1 MASSR
6 QFVVNTAQYFRP
18 KPPSFKIREEIC
30 RGAYGSVHF
39 GELDG
44 RPVAVKRI
52 HRLLLEAAR
61 GQGDFE
67 QVMTDFKRECQ
78 LLEKIDHPHVVDFR
92 GAFYDET
99 TDEPLLVME
108 RMRENLRE
116 FLERNRNDLSQQR
129 QLLIC
134 LEIARGLR
142 FLHTHTPP
150 IVHRDLTDKNVM
162 LGKDGLVKIGDLGQS
177 RLKANNAE
185 YFNTAQPGA
194 IPFMPPEAMQEQSH
208 YNEKLDI
215 FSLGVLMLEVAT
227 QQPPRV
233 RLVGIGRDKEI
244 VRRRED
250 LSKLEED
257 HPLKPLI
264 LSCLEDD
271 PKERPDIVTVHTQL
285 QAIVEGVEVS
295 VLAFTTPLLHV
306 LISVSVHVYLLIT
319 RFSIMLWA
327 ILFEWNRVKIRS
339 DSCLSDIC
347 LYGVQSSSPGCLSCP
362 PVTSRESVVLP
373 SSPAHSSYLAAYRLS
388 KGCNSSACALHYYI
402 P

>member
-1 MASSR
+1 MSTHSTNMATSR
-6 QFVVNTAQYFRP
+6 QFVGNTAQYFRP
-18 KPPSFKIREEIC
+18 KPPSLKIREEIC
-30 RGAYGSVHF
+30 RGAYGSVHL

-78 LLEKIDHPHVVDFR
+78 LLERIDHPHVVKFR

-108 RMRENLRE
+108 RMKENLRE
-116 FLERNRNDLSQQR
+116 FLERKRNDLSQQK
-129 QLLIC
+129 QLEVC
-134 LEIARGLR
+134 LAIARGLR

-162 LGKDGLVKIGDLGQS
+162 LGKDGLVKIGDLGQL
-177 RLKANNAE
+177 RLKDNNAE
-185 YFNTAQPGA
+185 YFNTAQPGS
-194 IPFMPPEAMQEQSH
+194 ISFMPPEAMQEQSH

-233 RLVGIGRDKEI
+233 HLVGIDRDREI
-244 VRRRED
+244 VRRTED

-257 HPLKPLI
+257 HPLESLI

-295 VLAFTTPLLHV
+295 VLACTTPLMHVTV
-306 LISVSVHVYLLIT
+306 LISLSVYMFT
-319 RFSIMLWA
+319 CFYE
-327 ILFEWNRVKIRS
+327 ILQY
-339 DSCLSDIC
+339 IC
-347 LYGVQSSSPGCLSCP
+347 E
-362 PVTSRESVVLP
+362 SRQ
-373 SSPAHSSYLAAYRLS
+373 
-388 KGCNSSACALHYYI
+388 
-402 P
+402 

>member
-1 MASSR
+1 MRRLASQTRLPYAWPKVYVWTRSIYQYGVLSSVCR
-6 QFVVNTAQYFRP
+6 QQCPILPP
-18 KPPSFKIREEIC
+18 KAVLPQNQ
-30 RGAYGSVHF
+30 
-39 GELDG
+39 G
-44 RPVAVKRI
+44 RDLSWGVRISSPRRTEPVAVKRI

-78 LLEKIDHPHVVDFR
+78 LLEKLDHPHVVDFR

-108 RMRENLRE
+108 RMRKNLRE
-116 FLERNRNDLSQQR
+116 FLERNRNDLSQQK

-185 YFNTAQPGA
+185 YFSTAQPGA
-194 IPFMPPEAMQEQSH
+194 IPFMPPEAMRKESH

-215 FSLGVLMLEVAT
+215 FSFGVLMLEVAT
-227 QQPPRV
+227 QQSPKV
-233 RLVGIGRDKEI
+233 DLVGIGRDKEI

-250 LSKLEED
+250 LTKLEED

-285 QAIVEGVEVS
+285 QAMVEGAEVS
-295 VLAFTTPLLHV
+295 MLACMTPLMAKWGTS
-306 LISVSVHVYLLIT
+306 ISS
-319 RFSIMLWA
+319 
-327 ILFEWNRVKIRS
+327 
-339 DSCLSDIC
+339 
-347 LYGVQSSSPGCLSCP
+347 
-362 PVTSRESVVLP
+362 
-373 SSPAHSSYLAAYRLS
+373 
-388 KGCNSSACALHYYI
+388 
-402 P
+402 

>member
-1 MASSR
+1 MHSWCGLASPDHTWRCSHT
-6 QFVVNTAQYFRP
+6 QDTHSPLYT
-18 KPPSFKIREEIC
+18 
-30 RGAYGSVHF
+30 
-39 GELDG
+39 
-44 RPVAVKRI
+44 
-52 HRLLLEAAR
+52 HR
-61 GQGDFE
+61 F
-67 QVMTDFKRECQ
+67 
-78 LLEKIDHPHVVDFR
+78 
-92 GAFYDET
+92 
-99 TDEPLLVME
+99 
-108 RMRENLRE
+108 RENHSAQGVRGSTSNQTPHTHKQVSAHLQKQ
-116 FLERNRNDLSQQR
+116 LEV
-129 QLLIC
+129 C
-134 LEIARGLR
+134 LAIARGLR

-215 FSLGVLMLEVAT
+215 FSLGVLVLEVAT

-271 PKERPDIVTVHTQL
+271 PNERPDIVTVHTQL

-295 VLAFTTPLLHV
+295 VLACMTPLMN
-306 LISVSVHVYLLIT
+306 VSVCVCTCVPAYNE
-319 RFSIMLWA
+319 
-327 ILFEWNRVKIRS
+327 IL
-339 DSCLSDIC
+339 
-347 LYGVQSSSPGCLSCP
+347 
-362 PVTSRESVVLP
+362 
-373 SSPAHSSYLAAYRLS
+373 H
-388 KGCNSSACALHYYI
+388 
-402 P
+402 

>member
-1 MASSR
+1 MATCGRGWGLFWKLGLAGQTGCVTTDVYAPLCLGMESSR
-6 QFVVNTAQYFRP
+6 QFVVSTAQFFCS
-18 KPPSFKIREEIC
+18 KPPSLKIREEIS
-30 RGAYGSVHF
+30 RGAYESVHL
-39 GELDG
+39 GELGG

-129 QLLIC
+129 QQQIC

-150 IVHRDLTDKNVM
+150 IVHRELTDKNVM
-162 LGKDGLVKIGDLGQS
+162 LGEDGLVKIGDLGQS
-177 RLKANNAE
+177 RLKANNTE
-185 YFNTAQPGA
+185 YFSTAQPGA
-194 IPFMPPEAMQEQSH
+194 IPFMSPEAMQGQSH
-208 YNEKLDI
+208 YKEKLDI

-233 RLVGIGRDKEI
+233 RLVGIGTVKEI

-250 LSKLEED
+250 LSKLEEN

-271 PKERPDIVTVHTQL
+271 PKQ
-285 QAIVEGVEVS
+285 
-295 VLAFTTPLLHV
+295 
-306 LISVSVHVYLLIT
+306 
-319 RFSIMLWA
+319 
-327 ILFEWNRVKIRS
+327 
-339 DSCLSDIC
+339 
-347 LYGVQSSSPGCLSCP
+347 
-362 PVTSRESVVLP
+362 
-373 SSPAHSSYLAAYRLS
+373 
-388 KGCNSSACALHYYI
+388 
-402 P
+402 

>member
-6 QFVVNTAQYFRP
+6 QLVVNTAQYFRP
-18 KPPSFKIREEIC
+18 KPPSLKIREEIC

-67 QVMTDFKRECQ
+67 RVMTDFKRECQ
-78 LLEKIDHPHVVDFR
+78 LLEKLDYPHVVDFQ

-99 TDEPLLVME
+99 TDEPVLVME
-108 RMRENLRE
+108 RMRESLRE
-116 FLERNRNDLSQQR
+116 FLERKRNELSQQR
-129 QLLIC
+129 QQVIC

-150 IVHRDLTDKNVM
+150 IIHRDLTDKNVM

-194 IPFMPPEAMQEQSH
+194 IPFMPPEAMQEQSR

-227 QQPPRV
+227 QQPPKV
-233 RLVGIGRDKEI
+233 DLVGIGRDKET
-244 VRRRED
+244 VRRRDD

-264 LSCLEDD
+264 LSCLMDD
-271 PKERPDIVTVHTQL
+271 PKKRPDIVTVHTQL
-285 QAIVEGVEVS
+285 LSMVEGVEVG
-295 VLAFTTPLLHV
+295 VLVYMTPLLAKVTNVHRKV
-306 LISVSVHVYLLIT
+306 LYSFSVI
-319 RFSIMLWA
+319 F
-327 ILFEWNRVKIRS
+327 
-339 DSCLSDIC
+339 D
-347 LYGVQSSSPGCLSCP
+347 LYGKA
-362 PVTSRESVVLP
+362 R
-373 SSPAHSSYLAAYRLS
+373 
-388 KGCNSSACALHYYI
+388 
-402 P
+402 

>member
-6 QFVVNTAQYFRP
+6 QSVVSTAQYFRP
-18 KPPSFKIREEIC
+18 KPPSLKIKEEIC
-30 RGAYGSVHF
+30 RGSYGSVHF

-78 LLEKIDHPHVVDFR
+78 LLEQVDHPHVLDFR
-92 GAFYDET
+92 GAFYDKT
-99 TDEPLLVME
+99 TDEPVLVME

-129 QLLIC
+129 QLVIC

-142 FLHTHTPP
+142 FLHTHNPP

-177 RLKANNAE
+177 RLKANNAD

-194 IPFMPPEAMQEQSH
+194 IPFMPPEAMQKESR

-215 FSLGVLMLEVAT
+215 FSVGVLMLEVAT
-227 QQPPRV
+227 QQPPEV
-233 RLVGIGRDKEI
+233 NLLGIGVTPETQHHGG
-244 VRRRED
+244 D

-271 PKERPDIVTVHTQL
+271 PKKRPDIVTVHTQL
-285 QAIVEGVEVS
+285 LSMVEGVEVS
-295 VLAFTTPLLHV
+295 
-306 LISVSVHVYLLIT
+306 
-319 RFSIMLWA
+319 
-327 ILFEWNRVKIRS
+327 
-339 DSCLSDIC
+339 IC
-347 LYGVQSSSPGCLSCP
+347 
-362 PVTSRESVVLP
+362 
-373 SSPAHSSYLAAYRLS
+373 
-388 KGCNSSACALHYYI
+388 
-402 P
+402 

>member
-1 MASSR
+1 MASSL

-18 KPPSFKIREEIC
+18 KPPSLKIREEIC

-67 QVMTDFKRECQ
+67 QVMTDFMRECQ
-78 LLEKIDHPHVVDFR
+78 LLEELDHPHVVDFR

-99 TDEPLLVME
+99 TDEPLLIME

-116 FLERNRNDLSQQR
+116 FLERKRNDLRQQR
-129 QLLIC
+129 QLQIC
-134 LEIARGLR
+134 LEIVRGLR

-150 IVHRDLTDKNVM
+150 IIHRDLTDKNVM

-185 YFNTAQPGA
+185 YFSTAQPGA

-233 RLVGIGRDKEI
+233 RLVGIGTVKEI

-250 LSKLEED
+250 LSKLEEY

-264 LSCLEDD
+264 LSCLKDD

-285 QAIVEGVEVS
+285 LSIVEGVEVS
-295 VLAFTTPLLHV
+295 VLVYLTPLLTKV
-306 LISVSVHVYLLIT
+306 ANVHRKVIA
-319 RFSIMLWA
+319 F
-327 ILFEWNRVKIRS
+327 
-339 DSCLSDIC
+339 LS
-347 LYGVQSSSPGCLSCP
+347 YWQSF
-362 PVTSRESVVLP
+362 
-373 SSPAHSSYLAAYRLS
+373 
-388 KGCNSSACALHYYI
+388 KW
-402 P
+402 

>member
-1 MASSR
+1 MSTSR
-6 QFVVNTAQYFRP
+6 QFMINPAQYFRP
-18 KPPSFKIREEIC
+18 KPSSLKIGKEIS
-30 RGAYGSVHF
+30 RGAWGSVHC

-61 GQGDFE
+61 GQGDFD

-78 LLEKIDHPHVVDFR
+78 LLKKLDHPHVVDFR

-99 TDEPLLVME
+99 TDELVLVME

-116 FLERNRNDLSQQR
+116 YLQRKRNDLSPQR
-129 QLLIC
+129 QLQIC
-134 LEIARGLR
+134 LEITRCLR

-150 IVHRDLTDKNVM
+150 IVHRDMTDKNVM
-162 LGKDGLVKIGDLGQS
+162 FGKDGLAKIGDLGQS

-185 YFNTAQPGA
+185 YFSTAQLGA
-194 IPFMPPEAMQEQSH
+194 IPFMPPEAMQKESH

-227 QQPPRV
+227 QQPPCV
-233 RLVGIGRDKEI
+233 GLVGIGMVEE
-244 VRRRED
+244 VLRRRED

-264 LSCLEDD
+264 LSCLKDD

-285 QAIVEGVEVS
+285 LAVVEGVEVC
-295 VLAFTTPLLHV
+295 VP
-306 LISVSVHVYLLIT
+306 VSEM
-319 RFSIMLWA
+319 FA
-327 ILFEWNRVKIRS
+327 
-339 DSCLSDIC
+339 C
-347 LYGVQSSSPGCLSCP
+347 
-362 PVTSRESVVLP
+362 VLP
-373 SSPAHSSYLAAYRLS
+373 VSLC
-388 KGCNSSACALHYYI
+388 K
-402 P
+402 

>member
-1 MASSR
+1 MRRCGYRVYLNCQTDSSASVPAVHWSRADGRSPVLYRSNMASSL
-6 QFVVNTAQYFRP
+6 QFAVNTAQYFRP
-18 KPPSFKIREEIC
+18 KPPSLKIREEIC
-30 RGAYGSVHF
+30 RGAYGSVHL

-108 RMRENLRE
+108 RMKENLRE
-116 FLERNRNDLSQQR
+116 FLESNRNDLSWQR
-129 QLLIC
+129 QLEVC
-134 LEIARGLR
+134 LSIARGLR
-142 FLHTHTPP
+142 FLHNHTPP

-185 YFNTAQPGA
+185 YFSTAQPGA

-215 FSLGVLMLEVAT
+215 FSLGVLMLEVAI

-233 RLVGIGRDKEI
+233 RLVGIGIVKEI

-257 HPLKPLI
+257 HPMKPLI

-271 PKERPDIVTVHTQL
+271 PKERPDIVEVHTQL

-295 VLAFTTPLLHV
+295 VLVYRTPLMHLDICV
-306 LISVSVHVYLLIT
+306 CVHVYLRT
-319 RFSIMLWA
+319 RFCIMLLHNIKDGKCA
-327 ILFEWNRVKIRS
+327 I
-339 DSCLSDIC
+339 
-347 LYGVQSSSPGCLSCP
+347 SSPMQTL
-362 PVTSRESVVLP
+362 V
-373 SSPAHSSYLAAYRLS
+373 
-388 KGCNSSACALHYYI
+388 CNGLLRV
-402 P
+402 PL

>member
-6 QFVVNTAQYFRP
+6 QFIVNTAQYFLP
-18 KPPSFKIREEIC
+18 KPPSLKIRDEIC
-30 RGAYGSVHF
+30 RGAYGSVHL

-67 QVMTDFKRECQ
+67 QMMIDFKRECQ
-78 LLEKIDHPHVVDFR
+78 LLEKLDHPHVVDFR

-108 RMRENLRE
+108 RMKENLRD

-129 QLLIC
+129 QLQIC

-177 RLKANNAE
+177 RLKTNNVE
-185 YFNTAQPGA
+185 YFSTAQPGA
-194 IPFMPPEAMQEQSH
+194 FPFMPPEAMQEQSH

-227 QQPPRV
+227 QQPPHV
-233 RLVGIGRDKEI
+233 QLVGIGRDKEI

-264 LSCLEDD
+264 LSCLKDD
-271 PKERPDIVTVHTQL
+271 RKKRPDIVTVHTQL
-285 QAIVEGVEVS
+285 QTIVEGLEVS
-295 VLAFTTPLLHV
+295 VLVYITQLMHV
-306 LISVSVHVYLLIT
+306 
-319 RFSIMLWA
+319 
-327 ILFEWNRVKIRS
+327 
-339 DSCLSDIC
+339 
-347 LYGVQSSSPGCLSCP
+347 
-362 PVTSRESVVLP
+362 
-373 SSPAHSSYLAAYRLS
+373 
-388 KGCNSSACALHYYI
+388 
-402 P
+402 

>member
-1 MASSR
+1 MTSAYKNGGEVEVWLRETMSGHVVYTNMASSR
-6 QFVVNTAQYFRP
+6 QFVVNSAQYFRP
-18 KPPSFKIREEIC
+18 KPSSLKIREEIC
-30 RGAYGSVHF
+30 RGAYGSVYL

-61 GQGDFE
+61 GQGDFD

-78 LLEKIDHPHVVDFR
+78 LLEKLNHPHVVGFR

-108 RMRENLRE
+108 RMRKNLRE
-116 FLERNRNDLSQQR
+116 FLERNRNDLSQQK

-185 YFNTAQPGA
+185 YFSTAQPGA
-194 IPFMPPEAMQEQSH
+194 IPFMPPEAMRKESH

-215 FSLGVLMLEVAT
+215 FSFGVLMLEVAT
-227 QQPPRV
+227 QQSPKV
-233 RLVGIGRDKEI
+233 DLVGIGRDKEI

-250 LSKLEED
+250 LTKLEED

-285 QAIVEGVEVS
+285 QAMVEGAEVSMLACMTPLMAKWGKSTNVS
-295 VLAFTTPLLHV
+295 VLFAVYCWAGSTDDYQ
-306 LISVSVHVYLLIT
+306 SVECDRRSV
-319 RFSIMLWA
+319 
-327 ILFEWNRVKIRS
+327 
-339 DSCLSDIC
+339 
-347 LYGVQSSSPGCLSCP
+347 
-362 PVTSRESVVLP
+362 
-373 SSPAHSSYLAAYRLS
+373 
-388 KGCNSSACALHYYI
+388 
-402 P
+402 